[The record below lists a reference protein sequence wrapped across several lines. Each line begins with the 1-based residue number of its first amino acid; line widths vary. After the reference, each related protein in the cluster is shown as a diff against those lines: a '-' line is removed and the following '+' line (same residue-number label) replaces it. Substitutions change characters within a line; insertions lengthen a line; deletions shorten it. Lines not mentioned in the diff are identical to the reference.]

1 MSGKTNSVIVWY
13 KMLWT
18 TIFLFPIFYLIKD
31 LMKLFWYI
39 GEIRPIFT
47 SIILCGC
54 STCLILVTRILL
66 LRRHFGYEGPYASL
80 PCNFQFFPEST
91 YFTVFCMLL
100 WVSWIYLNFTASQPR
115 EISQALSCV
124 IYTIQTGD

>member
-31 LMKLFWYI
+31 LMKLFCYV
-39 GEIRPIFT
+39 GEIQPIFT

-66 LRRHFGYEGPYASL
+66 LRRHFEYEGPPSL
-80 PCNFQFFPEST
+80 PCNFRFFPEWA
-91 YFTVFCMLL
+91 YFAVFCMLL
-100 WVSWIYLNFTASQPR
+100 WILRIYLNFTDLR
-115 EISQALSCV
+115 LRKISQALSCV
-124 IYTIQTGD
+124 IYTLQTGD